1 MKMPLRKADK
11 IVFAAL
17 LVGLGIRAV
26 PTNAAK
32 GAGGLRLSRPIETPD
47 FVQLSWTG
55 GQESATY
62 TIYRS
67 SDGGATWTPLVTGLS
82 GESGTWFLN
91 SFTLDRDYSY
101 RIVAE

>member
-1 MKMPLRKADK
+1 MKMKGSDK
-11 IVFAAL
+11 LVFAVL

-32 GAGGLRLSRPIETPD
+32 GAGGLRLSRPVETPD

-55 GQESATY
+55 GAEDATY
-62 TIYRS
+62 TIFRS
-67 SDGGATWTPLVTGLS
+67 SDGGFTWAPLVTGLS
-82 GESGTWFLN
+82 GASGTWFLN
-91 SFTLDRDYSY
+91 SFTLDKDYSY

>member
-1 MKMPLRKADK
+1 MKIKGRDRLV
-11 IVFAAL
+11 IVILAA
-17 LVGLGIRAV
+17 GLGIRAV

-32 GAGGLRLSRPIETPD
+32 GAGGLRLSRPVETPD

-67 SDGGATWTPLVTGLS
+67 ADGGATWTPLVTGLS
-82 GESGTWFLN
+82 GTSGTWFLN